1 MTVVILVLMIIVVY
15 LIAGFLFAIPFL
27 WKGVGQID
35 EAAKGSGLGFRIII
49 LPGAIV
55 FWPLL
60 LKKMDEIQRN
70 VIMNKKLRRAHRI
83 SWSFLAVLLPVGL
96 VLAWLVIPN
105 QSGIQEL
112 QKPREKLLPVVV
124 QTRDKKDYEVRL
136 RRDEENWQLEW
147 QIKWPLD
154 YHSAVIYQLKPRI
167 NDTILIGRIEA
178 RGQYLFPVKDEGG
191 SAFHFILYDF
201 IRDQIIDS
209 INFKP

>member
-1 MTVVILVLMIIVVY
+1 MA
-15 LIAGFLFAIPFL
+15 IAI
-27 WKGVGQID
+27 
-35 EAAKGSGLGFRIII
+35 
-49 LPGAIV
+49 
-55 FWPLL
+55 
-60 LKKMDEIQRN
+60 KKMDEIQRN

-154 YHSAVIYQLKPRI
+154 YPSAVIYQLKPRI